1 MINIQGGSENAE
13 RTSMFQNLCALFA
26 SVVSVCTLCFFVR
39 GGKRLVANPPYFAL
53 KIPVRMSGS
62 SGLRTSFT

>member
-1 MINIQGGSENAE
+1 
-13 RTSMFQNLCALFA
+13 MFQNLCALFA